1 MNRANDSF
9 IGFFC
14 RKASFSLVLAG
25 GVAALMAAC
34 PAAALGLAADVHG
47 GTLGAG
53 VGASLELTGNLNV
66 RAGIN
71 SGDFEIIDIEDD
83 EGLNYENPKFEFD
96 NQYAFL
102 DFYPSSRGN
111 FRLTVGL
118 VSNNNEINAGATV
131 DSSGQ
136 NVGNTEAPVGTSVHG
151 RVSFE
156 GTATYAGFGW
166 GGAFGRNKGFYF
178 GVDLGVMSQ
187 GDPQVDVVVIDNTN
201 TISQQDVEQERQDL
215 EDELDG
221 IDLWPVISVSL
232 GFRF

>member
-1 MNRANDSF
+1 MNRANNGF

-14 RKASFSLVLAG
+14 RKASFALVLAG
-25 GVAALMAAC
+25 GMAALTATR
-34 PAAALGLAADVHG
+34 PAAALDLAVDAHG
-47 GTLGAG
+47 GTLGTG
-53 VGASLELTGNLNV
+53 IGASLQLTGNLNV

-71 SGDFEIIDIEDD
+71 SGDVEIIDIEDD
-83 EGLNYENPKFEFD
+83 EGLNYENPAIKFD

-102 DFYPSSRGN
+102 DLYPSSRGN
-111 FRLTVGL
+111 FRVTVGL
-118 VSNNNEINAGATV
+118 VSNNNEINAGAVV

-156 GTATYAGFGW
+156 GTAPYVGFGW
-166 GGAFGRNKGFYF
+166 GGAFGRNKGFYL
-178 GVDLGVMSQ
+178 GIDLGVMSQ
-187 GDPQVDVVVIDNTN
+187 GDPQVDLVVIDNTN

-221 IDLWPVISVSL
+221 IDLWPVINVSL